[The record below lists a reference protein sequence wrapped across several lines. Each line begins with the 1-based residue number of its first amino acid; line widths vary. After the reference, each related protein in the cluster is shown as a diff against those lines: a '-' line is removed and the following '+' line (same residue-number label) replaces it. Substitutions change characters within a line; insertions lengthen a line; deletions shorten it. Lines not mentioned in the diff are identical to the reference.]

1 LTSDRTGQL
10 VTCTPFTEGRKVRP
24 YRVGVNFPVA
34 LPPQRCVHRDL
45 RWPPTRSGR
54 HHAPYARRNSSR
66 RERSMTLV
74 SVAKSPQR
82 AITFANGAEG
92 RNIDIPS
99 ASPLNY
105 YQVISAPGDMPK

>member
-1 LTSDRTGQL
+1 
-10 VTCTPFTEGRKVRP
+10 
-24 YRVGVNFPVA
+24 
-34 LPPQRCVHRDL
+34 
-45 RWPPTRSGR
+45 
-54 HHAPYARRNSSR
+54 
-66 RERSMTLV
+66 MTLV

-105 YQVISAPGDMPK
+105 YQVISAPGDIPRLMVDDKLFLPPARGQTRLEA